1 MNGGELGDADRTER
15 FIESC
20 IHIYIYLY
28 IYIYVCRAKAFRD
41 RGKGLEFVHTF
52 NAKTTKLTD
61 LANAAL

>member
-1 MNGGELGDADRTER
+1 MH
-15 FIESC
+15 SY
-20 IHIYIYLY
+20 IYIFIY